1 MRRGARRRAL
11 RGLTRRLAPAADEE
25 PASWRNRFVETG
37 IGPVRSDRREL
48 LLAVDRVCREHGI
61 TRKPTRPSRPWTKG
75 RAERRNRTIKKATVK
90 GFPDETPGR
99 ARRPTSWP
107 SSRPATA
114 QSARSGYNGELR
126 SRQSATP

>member
-11 RGLTRRLAPAADEE
+11 RGLARRLAPAADKE

-48 LLAVDRVCREHGI
+48 VLAVDRVCREHGI
-61 TRKPTRPSRPWTKG
+61 TRKPTRPSCPWTKG

-90 GFPDETPGR
+90 GFHQGLPR
-99 ARRPTSWP
+99 
-107 SSRPATA
+107 
-114 QSARSGYNGELR
+114 
-126 SRQSATP
+126 